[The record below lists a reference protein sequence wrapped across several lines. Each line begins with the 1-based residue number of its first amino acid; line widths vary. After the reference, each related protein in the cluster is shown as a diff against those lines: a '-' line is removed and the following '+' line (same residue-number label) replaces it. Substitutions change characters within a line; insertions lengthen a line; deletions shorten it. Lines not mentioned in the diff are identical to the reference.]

1 MQDNLKNPKRK
12 LYLSKNKIIVILIV
26 TCCLVLGGLSPAINS
41 SLIKKNA
48 KTSKEDYN
56 KKNYEEYKKKREHY
70 LNERYEKLMD
80 SICYYIK
87 GGKK

>member
-1 MQDNLKNPKRK
+1 M
-12 LYLSKNKIIVILIV
+12 KI
-26 TCCLVLGGLSPAINS
+26 
-41 SLIKKNA
+41 
-48 KTSKEDYN
+48 D